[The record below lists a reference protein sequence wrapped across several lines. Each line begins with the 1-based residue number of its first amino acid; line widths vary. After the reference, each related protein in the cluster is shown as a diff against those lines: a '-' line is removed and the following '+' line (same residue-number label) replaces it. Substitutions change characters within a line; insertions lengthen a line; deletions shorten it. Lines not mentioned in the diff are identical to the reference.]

1 MARFLTSELKRTTND
16 KATGA
21 ILKIGGKARR
31 EYHVTIVISV
41 DPVPHIAYPLFPLV
55 DNIMVEVVRNNFEDV
70 FPEIKEAIE
79 ESAFVGM

>member
-1 MARFLTSELKRTTND
+1 MAIFLTSELKRTTND

-21 ILKIGGKARR
+21 ILKIGGKDRR

-41 DPVPHIAYPLFPLV
+41 DPVPHIAYPLFRL
-55 DNIMVEVVRNNFEDV
+55 IMVEVVRNNFEDV

>member
-31 EYHVTIVISV
+31 EYHVTIVLLSIQSL
-41 DPVPHIAYPLFPLV
+41 ILLTRCFAWL
-55 DNIMVEVVRNNFEDV
+55 IMVEVVRNNFEDV